1 MLPDLCLA
9 PHEAGD
15 LAPGEPLCAPANKR
29 LRIWK
34 WRYGESYL
42 LRRVNTKVAPQ
53 WIARRQSSAD
63 SPLLRLLWSPDGQKN
78 GIADLFWSPRTQ
90 IKAMLGAFK
99 KQKFFRVI
107 YFDEQI
113 RLATAPQNWRYALHL
128 NADGAPVW
136 HSRGGATAAFVW
148 NDSRPKLAD
157 VYRFNATDSQIES
170 ELAQMLNN
178 ANCDCAH
185 AMNWLDLNRQ
195 QQDRQI
201 YRVRRGTLGE
211 FKSLLR
217 AMIWSEDARTEAK
230 TWMLFF
236 SSHTLEIGLNDGNS
250 LDSLFMS
257 GRNETWPSPRHKR
270 LLELARREFG
280 LHYALDL
287 VRRRSDLPQVAW
299 NDYVLEVSIPAPTA
313 HQQLEAK
320 LRLRDWLRGK
330 VCDAELAE
338 LMGR

>member
-1 MLPDLCLA
+1 M
-9 PHEAGD
+9 
-15 LAPGEPLCAPANKR
+15 AN
-29 LRIWK
+29 
-34 WRYGESYL
+34 
-42 LRRVNTKVAPQ
+42 
-53 WIARRQSSAD
+53 
-63 SPLLRLLWSPDGQKN
+63 
-78 GIADLFWSPRTQ
+78 LFWSPRAQ
-90 IKAMLGAFK
+90 IKAMIGAFK

-113 RLATAPQNWRYALHL
+113 RLANAPENWRYALHL

-136 HSRGGATAAFVW
+136 RSRGGATAAFHW
-148 NDSRPKLAD
+148 NDSRPKLAE
-157 VYRFNATDSQIES
+157 VCRFNATDSQIEN
-170 ELAQMLNN
+170 ELAQMLKS
-178 ANCDCAH
+178 ANCDCAD
-185 AMNWLDLNRQ
+185 ALNWLDLNRQ

-201 YRVRRGTLGE
+201 YLVRRGTLDE

-217 AMIWSEDARTEAK
+217 AMIWAEDARSEAK

-236 SSHTLEIGLNDGNS
+236 SSHTLETGLNDGNF

-257 GRNETWPSPRHKR
+257 GRKETWPSPRHKR

-287 VRRRSDLPQVAW
+287 VRRRSPLPQVAW
-299 NDYVLEVSIPAPTA
+299 NDYVLDIKIPVPTA

-330 VCDAELAE
+330 VCDAELSE
-338 LMGR
+338 LMGQ